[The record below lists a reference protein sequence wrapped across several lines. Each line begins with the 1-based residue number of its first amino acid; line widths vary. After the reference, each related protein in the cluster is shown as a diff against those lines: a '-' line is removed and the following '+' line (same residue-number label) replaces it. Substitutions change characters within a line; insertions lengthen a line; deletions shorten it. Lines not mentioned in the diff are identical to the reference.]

1 MMEYLF
7 NGAPEV
13 RIALWVALATLAM
26 VALLLASILL
36 LRVHTLRRERRDAQ
50 ARQTWAGLFQRVL
63 DGEQVPVRPV
73 RHGEI
78 FGFVEAWNAI
88 HEPLSDADS
97 RRLIA
102 VGKSAGLVETSKKML
117 HGGYH
122 SRAMAIVALGY
133 LRDRN
138 LFDLLSPW
146 LTDRS
151 PVVSLC
157 AARAL
162 SQIDPPRAMAMFVP
176 AILERDDWVE
186 GSVAQILAENHDG
199 SALRELAAV
208 LPRVEGTMAVKLV
221 GFLADIDPVK
231 AGALVRQLL
240 EGNVD
245 DRVLSACLR
254 VVTAPQDRER
264 VRQLLTAERWHVRMN
279 AATALGRIG
288 EQGDVPRLEP
298 LLCDAVWWV
307 RYRAAQALLAL
318 PGVGAVG
325 LQGIRARQSDS
336 YGRDIIDQVLSEQG
350 MRSAT

>member
-1 MMEYLF
+1 MEYLY
-7 NGAPEV
+7 NGALEV
-13 RIALWVALATLAM
+13 RIALWVAIATLVM

-36 LRVHTLRRERRDAQ
+36 LRVYTLRRERRDAQ
-50 ARQTWAGLFQRVL
+50 AKQYWAGLFQRVL
-63 DGEQVPVRPV
+63 DGEQVQVRRV
-73 RHGEI
+73 RHAEI
-78 FGFVEAWNAI
+78 FGFVEAWNAT
-88 HEPLSDADS
+88 HEPLAEADS

-102 VGKSAGLVETSKKML
+102 VGESAGLVETSKKML
-117 HGGYH
+117 GGGYH
-122 SRAMAIVALGY
+122 ARAMAIVALGY

-138 LFDLLSPW
+138 LFELLSPW

-186 GSVAQILAENHDG
+186 GSVAQILAENRDG

-208 LPRVEGTMAVKLV
+208 LPRVEGAMAVKLV
-221 GFLADIDPVK
+221 GFLADIDPAK
-231 AGALVRQLL
+231 ASALIRRLL
-240 EGNVD
+240 DGNVD

-254 VVTAPQDRER
+254 VVNDPQDLER
-264 VRQLLTAERWHVRMN
+264 VRHLLKAERWHVRMN
-279 AATALGRIG
+279 AATALGRFG
-288 EQGDVPRLEP
+288 EHTDVPQLEP
-298 LLCDAVWWV
+298 LLTDAVWWV
-307 RYRAAQALLAL
+307 RYRAAQALRAL
-318 PGVGAVG
+318 PGIGDIG

-336 YGRDIIDQVLSEQG
+336 YSRDIIDQVLSEQG